1 MRIIL
6 SVGENFHNLLNIII
20 YLGAL
25 QFRMLEGFA
34 EVENECLRE
43 RTQIVISYNQV
54 K

>member
-6 SVGENFHNLLNIII
+6 AVGENFHNLLNIII
-20 YLGAL
+20 YLGVL

-34 EVENECLRE
+34 EVQNEYLRE
-43 RTQIVISYNQV
+43 RTQIVILYNQV